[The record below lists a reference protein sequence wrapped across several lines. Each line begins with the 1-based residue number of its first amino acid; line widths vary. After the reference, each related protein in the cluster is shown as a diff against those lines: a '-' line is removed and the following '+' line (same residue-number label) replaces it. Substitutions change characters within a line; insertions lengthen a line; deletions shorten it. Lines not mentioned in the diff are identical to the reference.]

1 MRAPLLP
8 REFPEVFHA
17 RGNGRKSPGP
27 SDASFRVRGS
37 EASRMPGCRANP
49 ALVWPLT
56 IDQSS
61 CVKFGVFDGRLSIIN
76 DQLRGLVRSFTT
88 RTRRSLVFSVN
99 LRDLRV
105 SVVKKMPCPLS
116 NDYQL
121 NSPNLT
127 PWLL

>member
-37 EASRMPGCRANP
+37 EASRMPVCRANP

-76 DQLRGLVRSFTT
+76 DQLRGLVRRFTT
-88 RTRRSLVFSVN
+88 EDTEISRFLSEPPC
-99 LRDLRV
+99 LRGEKDAV
-105 SVVKKMPCPLS
+105 SSFK
-116 NDYQL
+116 
-121 NSPNLT
+121 
-127 PWLL
+127 